1 MEIYLDS
8 ANLGEIRTW
17 LDQGVLDGVT
27 TNPSIMLNDGGFD
40 LVARGVEIAEA
51 IAPRPLSLEVTTNDR
66 AEMLTQA
73 RALAALADNVIVKIP
88 VLNEQGEPCLNVV
101 RQLTSE
107 GIRVNCTAILS
118 FGQVALAA
126 KAGAHIISI
135 FGGRVA
141 DEGHDAARLIAES
154 VEWLERWKYPGKLLV
169 GSMRGAIDIQTA
181 ALAGAHIVTV
191 PPAILA
197 RWIDHQ
203 YTRSTVRQFVAD
215 GATAVA
221 KAETLRG
228 VGR

>member
-1 MEIYLDS
+1 MDIYLDS
-8 ANLGEIRTW
+8 ANLDEIRTW

-27 TNPSIMLNDGGFD
+27 TNPSIMLKDGGFD
-40 LVARGVEIAEA
+40 LVARGVEIAET

-88 VLNEQGEPCLNVV
+88 ILNEQGEPCLNVV

-154 VEWLERWKYPGKLLV
+154 VGWLERWKYPAKILA
-169 GSMRGAIDIQTA
+169 GSMRGAIDVQTA
-181 ALAGAHIVTV
+181 VLAGAHIVTV

-203 YTRSTVRQFVAD
+203 YTRATVRQFVTD

-221 KAETLRG
+221 TAEELRG
-228 VGR
+228 VER